1 MTTQQAIDYLQS
13 IPEGGQVFNQ
23 SRYEDTFTLLLLDAG
38 RCAWLQD
45 MYLKDKRLPAICY
58 QKYYPEL
65 NLYTQPTS
73 GLIAK
78 FKMPDIIRLDEHS
91 DGIRY
96 AGTDDYSGEPAN
108 NLDRIQSRAWLST
121 YSKHPVMNPNT
132 NRTYSFLYDGNT
144 NTLEFR
150 GKAKFMKA
158 PLMECLFMHPTSLPL
173 FNYDM
178 DQYPLPMDGIYAV
191 EKMIFNS
198 DTRIVEATN
207 PKVAFA
213 QSQTPPIKK

>member
-1 MTTQQAIDYLQS
+1 MRTQEILDLIGA
-13 IPEGGQVFNQ
+13 IPEGGIITSQNRLDNKF
-23 SRYEDTFTLLLLDAG
+23 LLSLLDVSRAT
-38 RCAWLQD
+38 WIQQTY
-45 MYLKDKRLPAICY
+45 MQDKRLPVICY

-65 NLYTQPTS
+65 NLYIQPSS
-73 GLIAK
+73 GAIAK
-78 FKMPDIIRLDEHS
+78 FQMPDIIRLDSHS

-132 NRTYSFLYDGNT
+132 DRTYSFLYDANT

-150 GKAKFMKA
+150 GKARFMKA
-158 PLMECLFMHPTSLPL
+158 PLMECLFMHPTTLPL
-173 FNYDM
+173 FNYEL
-178 DQYPLPMDGIYAV
+178 DQYPLPNDGIYAI
-191 EKMIFNS
+191 EKMIFSS
-198 DTRIVEATN
+198 DTRIVEATS

-213 QSQTPPIKK
+213 QSQTPPIK